1 MNCLVDTCG
10 WIEWLI
16 DGSLVDTFEPWL
28 QQSELIIVPTIIQFE
43 LYKWVCRE
51 RSEKEALEVVAL
63 TEQSQVVSLSPEV
76 ALLAAELSIQY
87 KLSTADA
94 LIYGTSRF
102 SGQS

>member
-51 RSEKEALEVVAL
+51 RSEKEALEGR
-63 TEQSQVVSLSPEV
+63 
-76 ALLAAELSIQY
+76 ELIM
-87 KLSTADA
+87 DN
-94 LIYGTSRF
+94 
-102 SGQS
+102 